1 MARAPGLFSSFGNG
15 VALRQFVELLIDVFY
30 IKILFHAEAD
40 GGLEALLDLALYN
53 KRDLAKAC
61 TVSIKKRK
69 IYYRMPL
76 GINGGYLF

>member
-1 MARAPGLFSSFGNG
+1 MSRAPGLFPSLGDR
-15 VALRQFVELLIDVFY
+15 VALWQFVELLIDIFY
-30 IKILFHAEAD
+30 VKILFHAKTD
-40 GGLEALLDLALYN
+40 GSLEALLNLALYN